1 MIVLVFFHLAD
12 TTSDFF
18 LSVCLFYIDSTKKTL
33 IICVTEDVGS
43 YVASTIGDVAGVP
56 VAR

>member
-1 MIVLVFFHLAD
+1 MIFLFVFF
-12 TTSDFF
+12 
-18 LSVCLFYIDSTKKTL
+18 LFYIDSTKKTL

-43 YVASTIGDVAGVP
+43 YVASTIGEVAGVP